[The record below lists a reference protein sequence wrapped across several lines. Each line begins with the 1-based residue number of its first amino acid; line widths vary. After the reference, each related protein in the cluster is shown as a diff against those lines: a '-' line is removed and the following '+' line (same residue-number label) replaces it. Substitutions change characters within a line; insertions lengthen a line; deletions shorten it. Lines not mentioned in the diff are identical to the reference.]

1 MTRYGHN
8 GVAMIV
14 SDTME
19 LIQFAVLLS
28 ALLCSLVAGLVLTF
42 AIVVMPGIRT
52 LGNRDFLKSFKA
64 MDRVI
69 QDNQPVFMVVW
80 LGSALV
86 LLASTVLG
94 IWRLEGLDRLLLVV
108 ACAIYFF
115 GVHVPTVMINIPL
128 NNRLQSQDLDT
139 LTDSALLATTEVFE
153 SRWMRWNTIRTVVA
167 TLTTVLLLILLIRL

>member
-1 MTRYGHN
+1 
-8 GVAMIV
+8 
-14 SDTME
+14 ME

-52 LGNRDFLKSFKA
+52 LGKAGFLKSFQA

-69 QDNQPVFMVVW
+69 QNNQPIFMLVW

-94 IWRLEGLDRLLLVV
+94 IWRLEGLDRALLVV
-108 ACAIYFF
+108 ACVMYIV
-115 GVHVPTVMINIPL
+115 GVQVPTVTINVPL
-128 NNRLQSQDLDT
+128 NNALQSQDIDT
-139 LTDSALLATTEVFE
+139 MSESALLATTERFE
-153 SRWMRWNTIRTVVA
+153 SRWLRWNTIRTVIA
-167 TLTTVLLLILLIRL
+167 ILTTVILLVLLVRF